1 MDRRKELH
9 EIERRQ
15 LTSVMNE
22 TRWKRLNRALSEALC
37 YAPPYQIKYLGE
49 DTLFPSESL
58 SEYEL
63 LWGEWEYIWMESS
76 LQSIEWIR
84 LRPKVLIYKG
94 AIVEPDV
101 FDMTDELI
109 STLKKNESRLYRTIK
124 RFKFLA
130 MFEIREYLNRNVT
143 YSVILYL
150 LCIY

>member
-1 MDRRKELH
+1 MDRRKELY

-63 LWGEWEYIWMESS
+63 LWGEWEDIWMESS

-109 STLKKNESRLYRTIK
+109 STLKKERIPFIQDNKTIQIFGYVRDTGIFELK
-124 RFKFLA
+124 RD
-130 MFEIREYLNRNVT
+130 V
-143 YSVILYL
+143 
-150 LCIY
+150 

>member
-1 MDRRKELH
+1 MDRQKELQA
-9 EIERRQ
+9 IEERQ

-63 LWGEWEYIWMESS
+63 LWGEWEDIWMESS

-94 AIVEPDV
+94 AIVDPDV
-101 FDMTDELI
+101 CDMTDEIIFILTKERI
-109 STLKKNESRLYRTIK
+109 PFIQDNKTIQIFGYVRDTGIFEPK
-124 RFKFLA
+124 RD
-130 MFEIREYLNRNVT
+130 V
-143 YSVILYL
+143 
-150 LCIY
+150 

>member
-63 LWGEWEYIWMESS
+63 LWGEWEDIWMESS

-109 STLKKNESRLYRTIK
+109 STLKKERIPFIQDNKTIQIFGYVRDTGIFEPK
-124 RFKFLA
+124 RG
-130 MFEIREYLNRNVT
+130 V
-143 YSVILYL
+143 
-150 LCIY
+150 

>member
-1 MDRRKELH
+1 VDRRKELH

-37 YAPPYQIKYLGE
+37 YALPYQIKYLGE

-63 LWGEWEYIWMESS
+63 LWGEWEDIWIESS

-84 LRPKVLIYKG
+84 LRPKVLVYKG

-101 FDMTDELI
+101 CDMTDEIIFILTKERI
-109 STLKKNESRLYRTIK
+109 PFIQDNKTIQIFGYVRDTGIFEPK
-124 RFKFLA
+124 RD
-130 MFEIREYLNRNVT
+130 V
-143 YSVILYL
+143 
-150 LCIY
+150 

>member
-1 MDRRKELH
+1 MDRQKELQA
-9 EIERRQ
+9 IEERQ

-63 LWGEWEYIWMESS
+63 LWGEWEDIWMESS

-94 AIVEPDV
+94 AIVDPDV
-101 FDMTDELI
+101 CDMTDEIIFILTKERI
-109 STLKKNESRLYRTIK
+109 PFIQDNKTIQIFGYVLDTGIFEPK
-124 RFKFLA
+124 RD
-130 MFEIREYLNRNVT
+130 V
-143 YSVILYL
+143 
-150 LCIY
+150 

>member
-1 MDRRKELH
+1 MNWVDRRKELH

-63 LWGEWEYIWMESS
+63 LWGEWEDIWMESS

-109 STLKKNESRLYRTIK
+109 STLKKERIPFIQDNKTIQIFGYVRDTGIFEPK
-124 RFKFLA
+124 RG
-130 MFEIREYLNRNVT
+130 V
-143 YSVILYL
+143 
-150 LCIY
+150 

>member
-63 LWGEWEYIWMESS
+63 LWGEWEDIWMESS

-109 STLKKNESRLYRTIK
+109 STLKKERIPFIQDNKTIQIFGYVRDTGIFELK
-124 RFKFLA
+124 RD
-130 MFEIREYLNRNVT
+130 V
-143 YSVILYL
+143 
-150 LCIY
+150 

>member
-1 MDRRKELH
+1 MDRQKELQA
-9 EIERRQ
+9 IEERQ

-63 LWGEWEYIWMESS
+63 LWGEWEDIWMESS

-94 AIVEPDV
+94 AIVDPDV
-101 FDMTDELI
+101 CDMTDELK
-109 STLKKNESRLYRTIK
+109 STLKKERIPFVQGKETIQIFGYVRDTGIFEPK
-124 RFKFLA
+124 RDA
-130 MFEIREYLNRNVT
+130 
-143 YSVILYL
+143 
-150 LCIY
+150 

>member
-109 STLKKNESRLYRTIK
+109 STLKKERIPFIQDNKTIQIFGYVRDTGIFESK
-124 RFKFLA
+124 RD
-130 MFEIREYLNRNVT
+130 V
-143 YSVILYL
+143 
-150 LCIY
+150 